1 MPPRSALKWTKTQS
15 RYSKLSVWD
24 LPVNRTSVMTNFLFL
39 SPQLRNNRVMT
50 GLQCFYS
57 SCRASSVS
65 SDINLNICFVLLC
78 FLIFKTNEFYK
89 MLLSVNC
96 LQNIFCVLNVNNT
109 HTWMSSSLCKHV
121 TVWITISRF
130 ECQSVTQTLRVR
142 DSLFSRLKFMIFRV
156 VKFTHQTVNV
166 WWSVSTDV
174 WDEQCDEF
182 RRDVVKYRTVSVD
195 LR

>member
-1 MPPRSALKWTKTQS
+1 
-15 RYSKLSVWD
+15 
-24 LPVNRTSVMTNFLFL
+24 
-39 SPQLRNNRVMT
+39 MT

-156 VKFTHQTVNV
+156 VKFTHQTINV
-166 WWSVSTDV
+166 RWSVSTDV